1 MVSQSARTPESLAI
15 PSHHSPL
22 QTVHKKH
29 ENHWRC
35 VPIYQ
40 RLAPRLGCRVRA
52 LLLLLVVF
60 LSCSSL
66 AAPALVTRAHGDRSV
81 LFVEDD
87 LGSALHPHLTHHP
100 KAPRLMPPLQGHDAI
115 RSSPPSKRAL
125 GTDPNASSGDFSVP
139 AAFDSALS
147 NNFTNACA
155 KFLNN
160 MRQNEDFKN
169 CHPFSLLLQTSSSFF
184 DASKSTLRIT
194 QTLDATCGASAP
206 QCKPVMDK
214 YATEILLADACKAD
228 YESDNPMV
236 IQAYNGL
243 VAYLPSYQASC
254 LHGKDGNYCFA
265 SAVTNTT
272 SPGDAYPYYLPVGQE
287 LPAGSRPT
295 CNSCLKSAMGVFAS
309 YSNNASQPLAKTY
322 ASAAHQISIAC
333 GTNFLDVTAA
343 PIKSAAPTT
352 SVSLTP
358 TITLVL
364 MFLLYFFQ

>member
-169 CHPFSLLLQTSSSFF
+169 CHPFSLLLQVIESVLLYLNENLTACRHPAVSSMPPNPPF
-184 DASKSTLRIT
+184 ALLRHSTR
-194 QTLDATCGASAP
+194 
-206 QCKPVMDK
+206 
-214 YATEILLADACKAD
+214 LA
-228 YESDNPMV
+228 
-236 IQAYNGL
+236 G
-243 VAYLPSYQASC
+243 
-254 LHGKDGNYCFA
+254 
-265 SAVTNTT
+265 
-272 SPGDAYPYYLPVGQE
+272 
-287 LPAGSRPT
+287 PARP
-295 CNSCLKSAMGVFAS
+295 
-309 YSNNASQPLAKTY
+309 NASPSWTNMPRKSFWPTRAK
-322 ASAAHQISIAC
+322 Q
-333 GTNFLDVTAA
+333 
-343 PIKSAAPTT
+343 TT
-352 SVSLTP
+352 RA
-358 TITLVL
+358 TIPW
-364 MFLLYFFQ
+364 